1 MLCSDNILTQ
11 EMCRITQLCTVNKV
25 KLSAVLIGGGL
36 MFLLGACI
44 KQDKPIPLPPK
55 TGSTITTAAMGVKY
69 DSAVFYNLDLG
80 KVVGSAAQI
89 KWDIAFDCRANGS
102 TMLMNAFK
110 FTRAAGTGSIN
121 INLCNTIPT
130 VVGEWGYDAPSSL
143 LDSAYLSNWNNL
155 SLDKQKQVHILR
167 QGTSTN
173 KAYYKIQIN
182 SITETQISFAYDTLT
197 GTSAKNIVIG
207 KDSSVNFVYF
217 NFKTG
222 KVVPFEPSKRTW
234 DFVFTRYTHPFYE
247 IVPFTPYV
255 VTGVFTNPFNTTSFG
270 DTTEQKTYA
279 SIDVTVASQTNLNS
293 KSDNIGYNWK
303 TLPEVTAAYIVHPN
317 RWYLVRTQN
326 NNLHKLHFLDFY
338 KEGLTGFPK
347 LEHDRLQ

>member
-1 MLCSDNILTQ
+1 M
-11 EMCRITQLCTVNKV
+11 
-25 KLSAVLIGGGL
+25 GGGL

-44 KQDKPIPLPPK
+44 KQDRPIPLPPK

-80 KVVGSAAQI
+80 KVVGSAAHI
-89 KWDIAFDCRANGS
+89 KWDVAFDCRANGS

-110 FTRAAGTGSIN
+110 FTRAAGTGSSN

-130 VVGEWGYDAPSSL
+130 VVGEWGFDAPHSL
-143 LDSAYLSNWNNL
+143 FDSAYLSNWNNL
-155 SLDKQKQVHILR
+155 SLDAQREVHVLR
-167 QGTSTN
+167 QGTSSS
-173 KAYYKIQIN
+173 KVYYKIQIT
-182 SITETQISFAYDTLT
+182 SITETQISFAYDSLK

-234 DFVFTRYTHPFYE
+234 DFEFTRYTHPFYE

-279 SIDVTVASQTNLNS
+279 SIDVTVAAQTNLNS

-326 NNLHKLHFLDFY
+326 NNLYKLHFLDFY